1 MSTPSAGR
9 DGRAPAAT
17 PTSDA
22 PAMMPAS
29 SAGPFRDDPPV
40 ESARALA
47 GAAEATGES
56 KGGANPPGGSMKR
69 RAYSRDPVVQAAY
82 ELLEAFRH
90 RKLTHRRS
98 STVLELNDGPHRTLH
113 PIDPRRAAHSD
124 AAFDRA
130 RERLVRVCREDT

>member
-9 DGRAPAAT
+9 EGRAPAAT

-47 GAAEATGES
+47 GAADGES
-56 KGGANPPGGSMKR
+56 KGGANPPGGSKKHECPDDPGEFFAQLFMVLVFKPDPPEGYEECRICGGLVPERTR
-69 RAYSRDPVVQAAY
+69 R
-82 ELLEAFRH
+82 
-90 RKLTHRRS
+90 
-98 STVLELNDGPHRTLH
+98 
-113 PIDPRRAAHSD
+113 
-124 AAFDRA
+124 
-130 RERLVRVCREDT
+130 